1 MREIFLVSGDS
12 TESSL
17 VFKSS
22 AEDGAEEFFIAVTD
36 DLRAIVSGI
45 RPAADE
51 DLAGRDWSHNSSE
64 TSGGTERGSYTV
76 ATGPTPSLSSVD
88 GEDHTGE
95 NVTAPAAET
104 GAEAAEGGT
113 DRVEGAAGTPGDSPA
128 VPTPSA
134 GATPLRHPREERE
147 IDPRI
152 SAPLTM
158 PPREIQARIRSGATI
173 VELAEENGVTEAR
186 IEPYAHPV
194 LLERARIAELAK
206 QSHPVRENGPAKLTL
221 WEILATAFATRG
233 HDLTTARWDAYRDAS
248 NQWIVRVDWK
258 AGLSDNHAEWSLNL
272 HNTSSPTSDPRTP
285 VAADLID
292 PEFIQPVRTL
302 TSIGGGQQYAGDHG
316 DHSGDSWDDSEP
328 HGESSGNEDTTD
340 GSSQESTQD
349 HRDGPEHDPGD
360 GSAPE
365 PGAEDAPRNRRR
377 KAVTPHWEDVL
388 LGVRANTRRPKK

>member
-17 VFKSS
+17 VFKTSS
-22 AEDGAEEFFIAVTD
+22 EDGAEEFFIAVTD
-36 DLRAIVSGI
+36 ELRDIVAGH
-45 RPAADE
+45 PAPAPIADTNSNGVYVPGGPSPVQLSPVSTDTSPGAPGAPGTPE
-51 DLAGRDWSHNSSE
+51 APDTDDPSTTPVEAPLAPAGRS
-64 TSGGTERGSYTV
+64 
-76 ATGPTPSLSSVD
+76 
-88 GEDHTGE
+88 
-95 NVTAPAAET
+95 
-104 GAEAAEGGT
+104 
-113 DRVEGAAGTPGDSPA
+113 
-128 VPTPSA
+128 
-134 GATPLRHPREERE
+134 PREERE

-158 PPREIQARIRSGATI
+158 SPREIQARIRAGAT
-173 VELAEENGVTEAR
+173 VADVAEENGVTEAR

-206 QSHPVRENGPAKLTL
+206 QSHPVREDGPAKLTL
-221 WEILATAFATRG
+221 WEILATAFAARG
-233 HDLTTARWDAYRDAS
+233 HDLTSAVWDAYRDAS

-292 PEFIQPVRTL
+292 PDFIQPVRTL
-302 TSIGGGQQYAGDHG
+302 TSVGGGRYPEDDRPDYEDADDDRRTDTHG
-316 DHSGDSWDDSEP
+316 DTSDGQADPTAADETITGVE
-328 HGESSGNEDTTD
+328 GETGGATD
-340 GSSQESTQD
+340 E
-349 HRDGPEHDPGD
+349 
-360 GSAPE
+360 
-365 PGAEDAPRNRRR
+365 APRNRRR

>member
-45 RPAADE
+45 RPVASE
-51 DLAGRDWSHNSSE
+51 DANGRDWSHNNTGASN
-64 TSGGTERGSYTV
+64 GMERGTH
-76 ATGPTPSLSSVD
+76 TLSSVD
-88 GEDHTGE
+88 GGDRTEGDVNTS
-95 NVTAPAAET
+95 AADTVT
-104 GAEAAEGGT
+104 GAGTETTEGGT
-113 DRVEGAAGTPGDSPA
+113 DRVEGAAGSPGDSPTTS
-128 VPTPSA
+128 TPSA

-158 PPREIQARIRSGATI
+158 PPREIQARIRSGAT
-173 VELAEENGVTEAR
+173 VEELAEENGVTEAR

-248 NQWIVRVDWK
+248 NQWIVRVGWQ

-302 TSIGGGQQYAGDHG
+302 TSIGGGQKYAGEHDDRSG
-316 DHSGDSWDDSEP
+316 DHSGDSWDDRERR
-328 HGESSGNEDTTD
+328 GESSEDGDTTD
-340 GSSQESTQD
+340 GSARESAQD
-349 HRDGPEHDPGD
+349 HEDGREHEPGD
-360 GSAPE
+360 GSTPE
-365 PGAEDAPRNRRR
+365 PGAEEAPRNRRR

>member
-17 VFKSS
+17 VFKTSH
-22 AEDGAEEFFIAVTD
+22 EDGAEEFFIAVTD
-36 DLRAIVSGI
+36 ELRDIV
-45 RPAADE
+45 
-51 DLAGRDWSHNSSE
+51 AGH
-64 TSGGTERGSYTV
+64 
-76 ATGPTPSLSSVD
+76 P
-88 GEDHTGE
+88 
-95 NVTAPAAET
+95 APAPVADTDANGVYVPGGAVHLSPVSADTDPVTPEDPETPDAAATDPAE
-104 GAEAAEGGT
+104 
-113 DRVEGAAGTPGDSPA
+113 VPPA
-128 VPTPSA
+128 PTARS
-134 GATPLRHPREERE
+134 PREERE

-152 SAPLTM
+152 SAPLIM
-158 PPREIQARIRSGATI
+158 SPREIQSRIRAGAT
-173 VELAEENGVTEAR
+173 VADVAEENGVTEAR

-221 WEILATAFATRG
+221 WEILATAFAARG
-233 HDLTTARWDAYRDAS
+233 HDLTSAVWDAYRDTS

-292 PEFIQPVRTL
+292 PDFIQPVRTL
-302 TSIGGGQQYAGDHG
+302 TSVRGGHYPGDDGSDYKDAGEDDRRTDEHG
-316 DHSGDSWDDSEP
+316 DIPDGQTDPTDADDDVTAAE
-328 HGESSGNEDTTD
+328 GETGRATE
-340 GSSQESTQD
+340 E
-349 HRDGPEHDPGD
+349 
-360 GSAPE
+360 
-365 PGAEDAPRNRRR
+365 APRNRRR